1 MLRALRAGAS
11 GFLLKD
17 APPAE
22 ITEAIL
28 RPTSEHHRQ
37 STTTT
42 APTNCC
48 TATAATP
55 TNRPDAECSFVL
67 VAARQRGLRT
77 REYLCPVPTKQRSR
91 GMLIA
96 RAAVV
101 SIVTVVLSLL
111 LLGGTAAAVTVEPQ
125 SSIATLTAAAPAAA
139 IAGAPAARAETVAS
153 AAVTPAAATSLSP
166 LEQLWQYLLALFQQ
180 FLARFFPP
188 PTLPLPYSGP
198 ADQVVTVVAPSPG
211 AATATVTACSRSASG
226 WTAVIGPVQANIG
239 PDGVGPASEATSV
252 TPAGVHPLTQ
262 AFGRQVNPGTRLPY
276 FQTDRLDWWRPR
288 TARSRVQRASG
299 ACVRAAALVPMRAAA
314 DLLAC
319 CGTPRR
325 PAACPARSRGR
336 PHRRRVQ
343 WTATRGGRRAPPRR
357 A

>member
-1 MLRALRAGAS
+1 MNLRMLRVNGIAATRRVRARAKPLEVIVLRALRAGAS

-17 APPAE
+17 ATPAE

-28 RPTSEHHRQ
+28 RPTSDTHRQ

-42 APTNCC
+42 TPTNSC

-101 SIVTVVLSLL
+101 SIVTIVLSLL

-211 AATATVTACSRSASG
+211 AATATVTAWSRSASG

-262 AFGRQVNPGTRLPY
+262 AFGRQVNPGTRLP
-276 FQTDRLDWWRPR
+276 
-288 TARSRVQRASG
+288 
-299 ACVRAAALVPMRAAA
+299 
-314 DLLAC
+314 
-319 CGTPRR
+319 
-325 PAACPARSRGR
+325 
-336 PHRRRVQ
+336 
-343 WTATRGGRRAPPRR
+343 
-357 A
+357 